1 VVFQPKEN
9 AAVYNLDVAY
19 DIVKE
24 RLAKV
29 NVQQQCERSG
39 AELQPDGSVRLKCLN
54 HLYRIDVA
62 KATAVSEA
70 NEQRVT
76 LRDTIMLLHYFT
88 QAKGTPLAKRQITYR
103 DLPGGLVYFPTFQ
116 KRTVEPLVEF
126 FGERPPL
133 LLKAGAGVGGS
144 NAYMGD
150 SSLQIQAF
158 PRVPVT
164 IIIWRGDG
172 ELPPGGNLVFDAS
185 ITDYLESEDVTVIC
199 EAIIWRLIN
208 YARSL

>member
-1 VVFQPKEN
+1 MVFQPKES
-9 AAVYNLDVAY
+9 ATVYNLDVAY
-19 DIVKE
+19 GIAKE
-24 RLAKV
+24 KLAKADV
-29 NVQQQCERSG
+29 RLQCERSG

-54 HLYRIDVA
+54 HFYRIDVT
-62 KATAVSEA
+62 KATMASEA
-70 NEQRVT
+70 KEQRIS

-88 QAKGTPLAKRQITYR
+88 QAKGTPLSKKQITYR
-103 DLPGGLVYFPTFQ
+103 ELPGGLVYFPTFQ

-133 LLKAGAGVGGS
+133 LFKAGATVGGT
-144 NAYMGD
+144 NAFMSD
-150 SSLQIQAF
+150 ASLVIPAF

-164 IIIWRGDG
+164 LLIWRGDG

-199 EAIIWRLIN
+199 EAMTWRLIN